1 MNEDKD
7 KTKKSEV
14 SDSPS
19 GQVYESFSREDTYNF
34 AKKLGENARPGQV
47 FCLSGDLGV
56 GKTVFAQGF
65 GAGIG
70 VTEPMSSPTFT
81 ILQEYTEGRL
91 PLYHY
96 DVYRIGDADELEETG
111 FYEYVGGD
119 GVALI
124 EWAELVRDE
133 IPETALWIKIEKDVE
148 KGFDYRRITL

>member
-1 MNEDKD
+1 MSSVSENEIF
-7 KTKKSEV
+7 
-14 SDSPS
+14 
-19 GQVYESFSREDTYNF
+19 ESFSREDTYNF
-34 AKKLGENARPGQV
+34 AKALGEKAEPGQV

-65 GAGIG
+65 GAGVG

-119 GVALI
+119 GVALV
-124 EWAELVRDE
+124 EWAELVREE
-133 IPETALWIKIEKDVE
+133 IPKTATWIKIEKDVE
-148 KGFDYRRITL
+148 KGFDYRRITIL

>member
-1 MNEDKD
+1 MSSVSENEIF
-7 KTKKSEV
+7 
-14 SDSPS
+14 
-19 GQVYESFSREDTYNF
+19 ESFSREDTYNF
-34 AKKLGENARPGQV
+34 AKALGEKAEPGQV

-65 GAGIG
+65 GVGVG

-96 DVYRIGDADELEETG
+96 DVYRIGDVDELEETG

-119 GVALI
+119 GVALV
-124 EWAELVRDE
+124 EWAELVREE
-133 IPETALWIKIEKDVE
+133 IPKTATWIKIEKDVE
-148 KGFDYRRITL
+148 KGFDYRRITIL